1 MKEDIYICRKCG
13 FEFSAIP
20 GKEEPLECPE
30 CDGNDIE
37 KLEVTSLGV
46 AESSC
51 GGPTKNSR
59 FS

>member
-1 MKEDIYICRKCG
+1 MEEHNYIRRKCG

-20 GKEEPLECPE
+20 GEEEPPDCPE
-30 CDGNDIE
+30 CNGNDIE
-37 KLEVTSLGV
+37 KLEVTSSGV

-51 GGPTKNSR
+51 GGHTKNPR